1 MIFLIHLI
9 ISLFSFCLPMIQGF
23 VWNQNL
29 NPIWSLVLA
38 IYQKRIDCD
47 WRKQYFFN
55 KLIHCKCFYFL
66 QRKEYVKYFSILND
80 GAKAVTWKHHIAL
93 KYNSSEINTVKRLA
107 AKRSQYT
114 AARRC
119 EVTYYTCL
127 PKQQLGAFILPCC
140 WLGLWQGSTNE
151 SIKKWKYSFKFILL
165 SSPWAALI
173 SNE

>member
-23 VWNQNL
+23 CLKSELKSNL
-29 NPIWSLVLA
+29 EFSSG
-38 IYQKRIDCD
+38 Q
-47 WRKQYFFN
+47 QYFFN

-107 AKRSQYT
+107 AKRPQYT

-151 SIKKWKYSFKFILL
+151 SIKEWKYSFKFILL
-165 SSPWAALI
+165 SSPWAAHI

>member
-107 AKRSQYT
+107 AKRPQYT

-127 PKQQLGAFILPCC
+127 PKQQLGAFILRVVDWDFDRDPQTKA
-140 WLGLWQGSTNE
+140 LKNGN
-151 SIKKWKYSFKFILL
+151 IV
-165 SSPWAALI
+165 SSLFY
-173 SNE
+173 